1 MKTALKKGW
10 RCLLAGLVA
19 ALFMTGAGLTG
30 QTQAADDGAYT
41 ITVIPK
47 GTTHDFWQ
55 SVHAGAIK
63 AQKDLAK
70 KDIAINIVWQG
81 PLREDD
87 RNSQIQVVEANVAK
101 GVSAIVLAP
110 LDSRSLRNPV
120 RMANSSKIPV
130 VIIDSDIERKGVELV
145 SFVATDNY
153 KGGKLAGEEMARIL
167 DGKGNVV
174 MLRYAVGSASTEAR
188 EKGFVDAI
196 AKHEGIKLISD
207 NQYAGATAETAR
219 EKSGSLLTGLKD
231 EKIDGI
237 YCPNESSTFGMLRTL
252 QERGLAGKIKFV
264 GFDSS
269 PKLLEGLESGDI
281 NALVVQNPFKM
292 GFEGVMAAYEALKGE
307 KVEPRIDTG
316 CAVVT
321 KANIKDK
328 DIDEII
334 HPPLEKYLK

>member
-1 MKTALKKGW
+1 MKSVMEKGSLYLLTAIV
-10 RCLLAGLVA
+10 AGLFVVSA
-19 ALFMTGAGLTG
+19 GMTTPA
-30 QTQAADDGAYT
+30 QAADDDAYT

-63 AQKDLAK
+63 AQRELAK
-70 KDIAINIVWQG
+70 KKIAINIVWQG

-87 RNSQIQVVEANVAK
+87 RNSQIQVVQANVSK

-120 RMANSSKIPV
+120 RMANKRGVPV

-153 KGGKLAGEEMARIL
+153 KGGTLAGEEMARIL
-167 DGKGNVV
+167 GGKGNVV

-219 EKSGSLLTGLKD
+219 EKSGSLLTGLKG

-252 QERGLAGKIKFV
+252 QERDLTGKITFV

-269 PKLLEGLESGDI
+269 PKLLEALDVGDI

-292 GFEGVMAAYEALKGE
+292 GFEGVMAAYKALAGE
-307 KVEPRIDTG
+307 KVKPRIDTG
-316 CAVVT
+316 CVVVT
-321 KANIKDK
+321 KANQDNKKIA
-328 DIDEII
+328 EII
-334 HPPLEKYLK
+334 NPPLEKYLK